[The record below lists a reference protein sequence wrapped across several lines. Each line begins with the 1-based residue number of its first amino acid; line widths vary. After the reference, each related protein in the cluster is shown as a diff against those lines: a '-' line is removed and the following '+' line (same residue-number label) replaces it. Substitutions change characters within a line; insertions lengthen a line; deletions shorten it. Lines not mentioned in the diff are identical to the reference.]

1 MKVMLFYP
9 PGNILQRGED
19 RCQSSIDD
27 SAVQAARA
35 CNDLGYAASML
46 RDKGFSVCLKDYQS
60 EGLPFDK
67 LAADFRV
74 FDPDAISLSVT
85 NASIFDDLRCVRALK
100 VIKKDIVVILKGA
113 LFFDP
118 GEEVFRQLDL
128 TEVDYLIGGESDFII
143 ADLLHCHFY
152 YPAGIPDIN
161 GIAYKQDGR
170 WIKTDFSTWETDLDS
185 LKFPDRSLMNNA
197 LYVRPDTGE
206 PMATIATSRGCPAS
220 CIYCLTPRISGKKL
234 RLRSPGNIFA
244 ELQECYNKHGI
255 RNFFFKSDTFTMDRR
270 WVKALCDY
278 IVGSEL
284 HGKIAWVANS
294 RVNPIEQETLHYMK
308 KAGCWLVAFGFESG
322 SEESLKK
329 MKKGARVRD
338 NLRACAYA
346 KKAGLKVL
354 GFFLIGLPWEDMSHL
369 RATRK
374 LMLEMN
380 PDFIEL
386 HLAVPYEG
394 TAYYEMAIAEGLLPP
409 GQATVGQ
416 GHFSAMIGTKYLTAK
431 ELLGFKRRTLLA
443 FYLRPSFIIRKVAG
457 TLFVNPSILIKYA
470 SYGIRIIRVNMFSP
484 IARIV
489 LNHLPHGR
497 ASD

>member
-19 RCQSSIDD
+19 RCQSSISD

-46 RDKGFSVCLKDYQS
+46 QDKGFSVYLKDFQS
-60 EGLPFDK
+60 EGLSFET
-67 LAADFRV
+67 LATDFRV
-74 FDPDAISLSVT
+74 FNPDAIFLSVT
-85 NASIFDDLRCVRALK
+85 NTSIFADLQCIKTLK
-100 VIKKDIVVILKGA
+100 EIRNDIIVILKGA

-118 GEEVFRQLDL
+118 GDQALSQLGL
-128 TEVDYLIGGESDFII
+128 SEVDYLIGGESDFII
-143 ADLLHCHFY
+143 ADLLHCHFHH
-152 YPAGIPDIN
+152 PAGIPNIN
-161 GIAYKQDGR
+161 GIAYKQGKQ
-170 WIKTDFSTWETDLDS
+170 WIKTDFSVWKTDLDG

-206 PMATIATSRGCPAS
+206 PLATITTSRGCPAS

-234 RLRSPGNIFA
+234 RLRSPDNIFA

-270 WVKALCDY
+270 WVKTLCDY
-278 IVGSEL
+278 IVRSEL

-294 RVNPIEQETLHYMK
+294 RVNPIEQETLYYMK
-308 KAGCWLVAFGFESG
+308 EAGCWLVAFGFESG
-322 SEESLKK
+322 SEESLRK
-329 MKKGARVRD
+329 MKKGATVKD

-354 GFFLIGLPWEDMSHL
+354 GFFLIGLPWEGMPHL
-369 RATRK
+369 QATRK
-374 LMLEMN
+374 LMFEMN

-394 TAYYEMAIAEGLLPP
+394 TAYYEMAIAEGLLPS
-409 GQATVGQ
+409 GQTTVGR
-416 GHFSAMIGTKYLTAK
+416 GHFSDTIGTKYLSAR
-431 ELLGFKRRTLLA
+431 ELVSFKQRTLLA
-443 FYLRPSFIIRKVAG
+443 FYLRPSFIVKKIAEA
-457 TLFVNPSILIKYA
+457 LLVNPRILLKYA
-470 SYGIRIIRVNMFSP
+470 LYGIRIVRVNLFSP
-484 IARIV
+484 IMKAARD
-489 LNHLPHGR
+489 HLPGGR
-497 ASD
+497 ASG

>member
-19 RCQSSIDD
+19 RCQSSIND

-46 RDKGFSVCLKDYQS
+46 QNKEFSVYLKDYQS
-60 EGLPFDK
+60 EGLLFDK
-67 LAADFRV
+67 LADDFRT
-74 FDPDAISLSVT
+74 FDPDVISLSVT
-85 NASIFDDLRCVRALK
+85 NASILDDLQCVKTLK
-100 VIKKDIVVILKGA
+100 EIKKNIIVVLKGA

-118 GEEVFRQLDL
+118 GIPSLNQMDL
-128 TEVDYLIGGESDFII
+128 SAVDYLIGGESDFII

-152 YPAGIPDIN
+152 FPAGIPDIN
-161 GIAYKQDGR
+161 GIVYKQDGR
-170 WIKTDFSTWETDLDS
+170 WLKTDFSTWETDLDS
-185 LKFPDRSLMNNA
+185 LRFPDRSLMNNT

-234 RLRSPGNIFA
+234 RLRSPENIFA
-244 ELQECYNKHGI
+244 ELQECYHQHGI
-255 RNFFFKSDTFTMDRR
+255 HNFFFKSDTFTMDKK

-278 IVGSEL
+278 IVSSEL

-294 RVNPIEQETLHYMK
+294 RVNPIEQETLYYMK
-308 KAGCWLVAFGFESG
+308 EAGCWLVAFGFESG

-354 GFFLIGLPWEDMSHL
+354 GFFLVGLPWEDMPHL
-369 RATRK
+369 QATRE
-374 LMLEMN
+374 LIFEMN

-386 HLAVPYEG
+386 HIAVPYEG
-394 TAYYEMAIAEGLLPP
+394 TEYYNMAVAEELLPP
-409 GQATVGQ
+409 EKATVGQ
-416 GHFSAMIGTKYLTAK
+416 GHFSAMVGTKYLSARK
-431 ELLGFKRRTLLA
+431 LLKYKQRTLLA
-443 FYLRPSFIIRKVAG
+443 FYLRPSFIAKKMIEAV
-457 TLFVNPSILIKYA
+457 LVNPRILVKYA
-470 SYGIRIIRVNMFSP
+470 LYGF
-484 IARIV
+484 RIV
-489 LNHLPHGR
+489 QVNLLSPTVKTVRRYRPGAG